1 MARCGY
7 KTQLPT
13 GEWECPL
20 DALHEGEYCYWHKE
34 EDGKEPTE
42 EQLEE
47 LKRNTI
53 AGVYLRKANLGE
65 ANLQGS
71 NLSWADLK
79 KSNLSRANLQGS
91 DLFGAKL
98 QEAALFCA
106 NLQGSNLYSAN
117 LQRSDLFGAKL
128 QGADLSMANLR
139 GADLAGTN
147 FNFIT
152 VLSGS
157 ELVSAKLKGA
167 DLQGANLV
175 GTKFNSQ
182 TALDNSTLIGANLF
196 RSYFDEAKSFRKA
209 TVFQNEKD
217 DKEINEITGDYIGG
231 WFIWIFERM
240 PKCMVNI
247 VTKIL
252 KKKPYLFSWDN
263 VPGIDSDKLS
273 KYLKKYHGISWVES
287 EEFDK
292 SDDGKTIRIFKDE
305 NSSAEITVDEAEEN
319 VTLNISD
326 GGIHNLTVKKE
337 NGKLNIYK
345 KPNRYLHI
353 KPYVLD
359 VRAIENFERMPKCV
373 VNIVTKILKKKP
385 YLFSWD
391 NVPGIDSDKLSKYLK
406 KYHGISWVESEE
418 FDKSDD
424 GKTIRIFKDENSS
437 AEITVDEAEENVTLN
452 ISDGGIH
459 NLTVKKENG
468 KLNIYK
474 KPNRYLHIKP
484 YVLDV
489 GAIEKIEGEESD
501 VATGLRRKGLIRYA
515 SEGYKIVFFDWQ
527 SGCVIKN
534 PENGLWH
541 KYNLIRVNGLT
552 DLILKDGKVQ
562 PKFLHDGSRVS
573 LYEASYE
580 VYNNLY
586 NFYIANGRLDQA
598 AHVHYRRGEAHRK
611 LRWARGRFKN
621 RLRSI
626 FDLLI
631 LRTLT
636 GYGDKIVRPIF
647 VSGLIVGLFAF
658 LFRFFDGIVK
668 NVNGTQVAP
677 DWWDYFYHSITTF
690 TSLGYSNIQPNLASE
705 HWIWPQVLV
714 AAESGLGV
722 LMMALIIF
730 VVTYQVSR

>member
-273 KYLKKYHGISWVES
+273 KYLKKYHGIS
-287 EEFDK
+287 
-292 SDDGKTIRIFKDE
+292 R
-305 NSSAEITVDEAEEN
+305 
-319 VTLNISD
+319 
-326 GGIHNLTVKKE
+326 VK
-337 NGKLNIYK
+337 
-345 KPNRYLHI
+345 
-353 KPYVLD
+353 
-359 VRAIENFERMPKCV
+359 
-373 VNIVTKILKKKP
+373 
-385 YLFSWD
+385 
-391 NVPGIDSDKLSKYLK
+391 
-406 KYHGISWVESEE
+406 SEE

-690 TSLGYSNIQPNLASE
+690 TSLGYSNIQPNLAAG
-705 HWIWPQVLV
+705 HLPQVLV